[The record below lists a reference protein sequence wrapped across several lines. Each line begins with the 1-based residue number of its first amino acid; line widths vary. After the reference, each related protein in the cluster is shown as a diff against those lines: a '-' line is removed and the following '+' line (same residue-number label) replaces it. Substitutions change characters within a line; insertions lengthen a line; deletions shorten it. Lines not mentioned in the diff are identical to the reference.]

1 MKAWGLKS
9 EPNDVSMSGLLV
21 EVEKSDDGLGGG
33 VHTDS
38 KGVQLVTVCYITVS
52 GVDTIWQTYRVNE
65 SPCDSQTP
73 MKCMT

>member
-1 MKAWGLKS
+1 
-9 EPNDVSMSGLLV
+9 MSGLLV

-52 GVDTIWQTYRVNE
+52 GVDTI
-65 SPCDSQTP
+65 
-73 MKCMT
+73 